1 VIEIALM
8 SVKETTVR
16 KVESPA
22 SAVAV
27 PAESHLLQ
35 RKCACGGSS
44 SLGAPCSKCAD
55 NDTRLRREAAGQQEH
70 NSDVPGIVHEV
81 LGSPGQPLD
90 PQTRAFMEPRFGHDF
105 SKVRVHTDARAT
117 QSAASVS
124 ALAYTVGQHIV
135 FGAGQFAPASS
146 AGKTLLAHEL
156 THVVQQDSGGLQSG
170 AGLTI
175 SPHDDRYE
183 READSV
189 ASQINSNSGVTPA
202 NATVGPPLS
211 VAPKLQRQ
219 GESREGGGTP
229 GACVAREDIPSSRS
243 GIINGGGTV
252 GERFQVAIQWRGS
265 PAADK
270 NQPGSYC
277 DCACGEYRQ
286 YVKGHFI
293 INGNRETAHL
303 WGGAVLEDNVYH
315 EDGLDKNP
323 AARYGHRREPITMD
337 EEFRPDRENGCSYIG
352 RDFPRVMIGSDTDML
367 FQFKGQTY
375 DACNQIFG
383 PIHEWEVRYAG
394 PIKR

>member
-1 VIEIALM
+1 M
-8 SVKETTVR
+8 SVKETIAR

-22 SAVAV
+22 SQAAT

-44 SLGAPCSKCAD
+44 SIGAPCSKCAD
-55 NDTRLRREAAGQQEH
+55 DDRKLRRKAISQHEH
-70 NSDVPGIVHEV
+70 RSEVPGIVHQV

-105 SKVRVHTDARAT
+105 SKVRVHTDERAN
-117 QSAASVS
+117 QSASSVN
-124 ALAYTVGQHIV
+124 ALAYTVGQHVV
-135 FGAGQFAPASS
+135 FNAGQFAPASS
-146 AGKTLLAHEL
+146 AGRTLLAHEL
-156 THVVQQDSGGLQSG
+156 THVVQQASGGLQRD

-175 SPHDDRYE
+175 GQHDDQYE
-183 READSV
+183 READRV
-189 ASQINSNSGVTPA
+189 ASQINSHSEVAPVGA
-202 NATVGPPLS
+202 AVGPQLS

-229 GACVAREDIPSSRS
+229 GACVIREEIPSSRS

-252 GERFQVAIQWRGS
+252 GERFQVTIQWRDAR
-265 PAADK
+265 PADRDK
-270 NQPGSYC
+270 PGSYC
-277 DCACGEYRQ
+277 DCSCGEYHQ
-286 YVKGHFI
+286 FVKGHFI
-293 INGNRETAHL
+293 VNGNRETAHL
-303 WGGAVLEDNVYH
+303 WGGALLEDSVYH

-337 EEFRPDRENGCSYIG
+337 EEFRPDRENGCTYIG

-375 DACNQIFG
+375 DACNQVYG
-383 PIHEWEVRYAG
+383 PIHEWEVGYVG